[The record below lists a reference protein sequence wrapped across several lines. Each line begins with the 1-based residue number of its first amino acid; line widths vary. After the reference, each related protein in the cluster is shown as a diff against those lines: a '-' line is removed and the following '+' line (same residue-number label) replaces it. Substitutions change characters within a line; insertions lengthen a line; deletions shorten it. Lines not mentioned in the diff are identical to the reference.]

1 MFDGVDLQ
9 QLFLQLDA
17 FVIFRSLLKDPALAL
32 LARLVQQSQDLSE
45 QLRNY
50 ADFVAALYA
59 KTDDFSLYLLNL
71 ALEDE
76 NIYMLKKSQ
85 NRPVS
90 PELSACLQYELQTLQ
105 ALSSVTGAQV
115 RQLIGYD
122 GFLPIWRN
130 SSVNF
135 AAAYQKRVEQVS
147 HYGYGIFAK
156 HHMFMI
162 RKSAV
167 TPVQHPDT
175 IQLSQLIGYEPQR
188 KIVVDNTLA
197 LLHNKPAQNILLYG
211 DAGTGKSSTVKA
223 VVNRYKEDGLRLIQ
237 IAKKQLR
244 DIPSVIDALSQNP
257 LKFILF
263 IDDLSFSEN
272 DDDFSALKA
281 ILEGSVSARTS
292 NIVIYA
298 TSNRRHMIKENFA
311 DRQGSELHEN
321 DTIQELISLS
331 ERFGLTVSF
340 MKPGRD
346 EYLEI
351 VKGLAA
357 QYHLLMP
364 QDRLILEAEQFALHH
379 SGRSART
386 ARQFIE
392 YALSRVEEQTGR

>member
-1 MFDGVDLQ
+1 MFDGVDLK

-17 FVIFRSLLKDPALAL
+17 FVIFRNLLNDPALAM
-32 LARLVQQSQDLSE
+32 LARLVQKPQDLSE
-45 QLRNY
+45 QIRNY

-59 KTDDFSLYLLNL
+59 KTDDFASYLLNL

-85 NRPVS
+85 NCPIL
-90 PELSACLQYELQTLQ
+90 PGLDDCLQSELQTLQ
-105 ALSSVTGAQV
+105 LLSMVTSAQV
-115 RQLIGYD
+115 RELINYD
-122 GFLPIWRN
+122 SFLPTWRN
-130 SSVNF
+130 SAVDF
-135 AAAYQKRVEQVS
+135 ASTYQKRVEQVS

-156 HHMFMI
+156 YHMFMI
-162 RKSAV
+162 RESAV

-175 IQLSQLIGYEPQR
+175 IQLSQLIGYESQR
-188 KIVVDNTLA
+188 KVVIDNTLA

-223 VVNRYKEDGLRLIQ
+223 VVNRYKEDGLRLIE
-237 IAKKQLR
+237 IEKKQLR

-263 IDDLSFSEN
+263 IDDLSFSDN

-311 DRQGSELHEN
+311 DRRGNELHEN

-357 QYHLLMP
+357 QHRLSMP
-364 QDRLILEAEQFALHH
+364 EDRLILEAEQFALHH

-386 ARQFIE
+386 AKQFIE
-392 YALSRVEEQTGR
+392 YALSRVEGQTS

>member
-1 MFDGVDLQ
+1 MDLK

-17 FVIFRSLLKDPALAL
+17 FVIFRNLLNDPALAM
-32 LARLVQQSQDLSE
+32 LARLVQKPQDLSE
-45 QLRNY
+45 QIRNY

-59 KTDDFSLYLLNL
+59 KTDDFASYLLNL

-85 NRPVS
+85 NCPIL
-90 PELSACLQYELQTLQ
+90 PGLDDCLQSELQTLQ
-105 ALSSVTGAQV
+105 LLSMVTSAQV
-115 RQLIGYD
+115 RELINYD
-122 GFLPIWRN
+122 SFLPTWRN
-130 SSVNF
+130 SAVDF
-135 AAAYQKRVEQVS
+135 ASTYQKRVEQVS

-156 HHMFMI
+156 YHMFMI
-162 RKSAV
+162 RESAV

-175 IQLSQLIGYEPQR
+175 IQLSQLIGYESQR
-188 KIVVDNTLA
+188 KVVIDNTLA

-223 VVNRYKEDGLRLIQ
+223 VVNRYKEDGLRLIE
-237 IAKKQLR
+237 IEKKQLR

-263 IDDLSFSEN
+263 IDDLSFSDN

-311 DRQGSELHEN
+311 DRRGNELHEN

-357 QYHLLMP
+357 QHRLSMP
-364 QDRLILEAEQFALHH
+364 EDRLILEAEQFALHH

-386 ARQFIE
+386 AKQFIE
-392 YALSRVEEQTGR
+392 YALSRVEGQTS

>member
-1 MFDGVDLQ
+1 MDLQ

-17 FVIFRSLLKDPALAL
+17 FVIFRSLLNDPALAM
-32 LARLVQQSQDLSE
+32 LARLVQKPQDLSE
-45 QLRNY
+45 QIRNY

-59 KTDDFSLYLLNL
+59 KTDDFASYLLNL

-85 NRPVS
+85 NCPIL
-90 PELSACLQYELQTLQ
+90 PGLDDCLQSELQTLQ
-105 ALSSVTGAQV
+105 LLSMVTSAQV
-115 RQLIGYD
+115 RELINYD
-122 GFLPIWRN
+122 SFLPTWRN
-130 SSVNF
+130 SAVDF
-135 AAAYQKRVEQVS
+135 ASTYQKRVEQVS

-156 HHMFMI
+156 YHMFMI
-162 RKSAV
+162 RESAV

-175 IQLSQLIGYEPQR
+175 IQLSQLIGYESQR
-188 KIVVDNTLA
+188 KVVIDNTLA

-223 VVNRYKEDGLRLIQ
+223 VVNRYKEDGLRLIE
-237 IAKKQLR
+237 IEKKQLR

-263 IDDLSFSEN
+263 IDDLSFSDN

-311 DRQGSELHEN
+311 DRRGNELHEN

-357 QYHLLMP
+357 QHRLSMP
-364 QDRLILEAEQFALHH
+364 EDRLILEAEQFALHH

-386 ARQFIE
+386 AKQFIE
-392 YALSRVEEQTGR
+392 YALSRVEGQTS

>member
-1 MFDGVDLQ
+1 MDLK

-17 FVIFRSLLKDPALAL
+17 FVIFRNLLNDPALAM
-32 LARLVQQSQDLSE
+32 LARLVQKPQDLSE
-45 QLRNY
+45 QIRNY

-59 KTDDFSLYLLNL
+59 KSDEFASYLMNF

-85 NRPVS
+85 NCPIL
-90 PELSACLQYELQTLQ
+90 PGLDDCLQSELQTLQ
-105 ALSSVTGAQV
+105 LLSMVTSAQV
-115 RQLIGYD
+115 RELINYD
-122 GFLPIWRN
+122 SFLPTWRN
-130 SSVNF
+130 SAVDF
-135 AAAYQKRVEQVS
+135 ASTYQKRVEQVS

-156 HHMFMI
+156 YHMFMI
-162 RKSAV
+162 RESAV

-175 IQLSQLIGYEPQR
+175 IQLSQLIGYESQR
-188 KIVVDNTLA
+188 KVVIDNTLA

-223 VVNRYKEDGLRLIQ
+223 VVNRYKEDGLRLIE
-237 IAKKQLR
+237 IEKKQLR

-263 IDDLSFSEN
+263 IDDLSFSDN

-311 DRQGSELHEN
+311 DRRGNELHEN

-357 QYHLLMP
+357 QHRLSMP
-364 QDRLILEAEQFALHH
+364 EDRLILEAEQFALHH

-386 ARQFIE
+386 AKQFIE
-392 YALSRVEEQTGR
+392 YALSRVEGQTS

>member
-1 MFDGVDLQ
+1 MDLK

-17 FVIFRSLLKDPALAL
+17 FVIFRNLLNDPALAM
-32 LARLVQQSQDLSE
+32 LARLVQKPQDLSE
-45 QLRNY
+45 QIRNY

-59 KTDDFSLYLLNL
+59 KTDDFASYLLNL

-85 NRPVS
+85 NCPIL
-90 PELSACLQYELQTLQ
+90 PGLDDCLQSELQTLQ
-105 ALSSVTGAQV
+105 LLSMVTSAQV
-115 RQLIGYD
+115 RELINYD
-122 GFLPIWRN
+122 SFLPTWRN
-130 SSVNF
+130 SAVDF
-135 AAAYQKRVEQVS
+135 ASTYQKRVEQVS

-156 HHMFMI
+156 YHMFMI
-162 RKSAV
+162 RESAV

-175 IQLSQLIGYEPQR
+175 IQLSQLIGYESQR
-188 KIVVDNTLA
+188 KVVIDNTLA
-197 LLHNKPAQNILLYG
+197 LLHNKPAQNILVYG
-211 DAGTGKSSTVKA
+211 AAGTGKSSTVKA
-223 VVNRYKEDGLRLIQ
+223 VVNRYKEDGLRLIE
-237 IAKKQLR
+237 IEKKQLR

-263 IDDLSFSEN
+263 IDDLSFSDN

-311 DRQGSELHEN
+311 DRRGNELHEN

-357 QYHLLMP
+357 QHRLSMP
-364 QDRLILEAEQFALHH
+364 EDRLILEAEQFALHH

-386 ARQFIE
+386 AKQFIE
-392 YALSRVEEQTGR
+392 YALSRVEGQTS